1 MNKHYHTIL
10 NILAL
15 TAMIYLG
22 VDTFYKIVQT
32 RFKQLDAQTE
42 TTLRVSGPTRAD
54 RIVLNDYQSI
64 MDRNLFGSLN
74 EVAKEIDTPQ
84 IEELEPTKLNVSLLG
99 TVTGDEK
106 NAYAVIE
113 ETGKR
118 KQGLFRIGDSI
129 QNAVL
134 KMILRG
140 KVILSVGDRDEVL
153 EMKEP
158 NDSTSRLTRTAGR
171 PTRLPTPQPT
181 EQDDKNVITIDREV
195 VEESLADINK
205 LLSQARIRPHFQDG
219 QSDGLTI
226 TGIKADSLFRKMGLR
241 NGDIIYGINGDPIET
256 PDDVLGIYNSMT
268 SGSSIAI
275 QVRRRGRDT
284 TLNYQFEE

>member
-1 MNKHYHTIL
+1 MAKHYHTIFNL
-10 NILAL
+10 LAL
-15 TAMIYLG
+15 TAMIYLS

-32 RFKQLDAQTE
+32 QFKRMDTQQA
-42 TTLRVSGPTRAD
+42 TTQQISGPTRTA
-54 RIVLNDYQSI
+54 RVVFKDYQPI
-64 MDRNLFGSLN
+64 LDRNLFGSTD
-74 EVAKEIDTPQ
+74 ETEKEISTSQ
-84 IEELEPTKLNVSLLG
+84 IEDLEPTKLNVSLLG
-99 TVTGDEK
+99 TVTGDDK

-118 KQGLFRIGDSI
+118 KQGLFKIGDSI
-129 QNAVL
+129 QDAVL

-140 KVILSVGDRDEVL
+140 KVILSLGGRDEVL

-158 NDSTSRLTRTAGR
+158 SNSTSRLTRMVNR
-171 PTRLPTPQPT
+171 PSRLPTPQSVEEEDEGT
-181 EQDDKNVITIDREV
+181 ITIERSD

-226 TGIKADSLFRKMGLR
+226 TGIQADSLFRKMGLR
-241 NGDIIYGINGDPIET
+241 NGDIIYGINGDPIES
-256 PDDVLGIYNSMT
+256 PDDVLDVYNSMT

-275 QVRRRGRDT
+275 QIRRRGQET

>member
-1 MNKHYHTIL
+1 MNKHYHMIF

-15 TAMIYLG
+15 SAMIYLG

-32 RFKQLDAQTE
+32 QFKQIDTQKSSRQ
-42 TTLRVSGPTRAD
+42 RVSGPKRVTRA
-54 RIVLNDYQSI
+54 LLKDYQPI
-64 MDRNLFGSLN
+64 MDRNIFGSLD
-74 EVAKEIDTPQ
+74 EAEKEIDTSE
-84 IEELEPTKLNVSLLG
+84 IEDLEPTKLNVSLLG

-113 ETGKR
+113 ETSKR

-140 KVILSVGDRDEVL
+140 KVVLSVGDRDEVL

-158 NDSTSRLTRTAGR
+158 SNSASRPTRTAIR
-171 PTRLPTPQPT
+171 PIRLPSTKEKGYDNTQ
-181 EQDDKNVITIDREV
+181 NITIERSD

-241 NGDIIYGINGDPIET
+241 NGDIIHGIDGDPIQS
-256 PDDVLGIYNSMT
+256 PDDVLDIYNSMT

-275 QVRRRGRDT
+275 QIRRRGQET